1 MVKGL
6 NIWKEYFAEF
16 TDNYVLIGGAACHWY
31 EEEYAQTPRATK
43 DLDMILVVE
52 AISADYGSRFWDFI
66 KAGKYTSRQRGEGKH
81 EYFRFMNPEDGRFP
95 QQVELFSRKAGEL
108 QLPADARLEPIHIED
123 GVSSLSAILM
133 DESYYYFTIEHSTV
147 IKGLHFANIEALI
160 CLKAKAYIDMLSR
173 KSAGEDIDKNKIDKH
188 KKDVIRLVAMLPDD
202 SSFDLPESLK
212 KDVAEFCE
220 AIQSSLPNQD
230 FIKSIG
236 LRNVSA
242 EELIAVLK
250 KNMNVI

>member
-16 TDNYVLIGGAACHWY
+16 TDNYVL
-31 EEEYAQTPRATK
+31 
-43 DLDMILVVE
+43 
-52 AISADYGSRFWDFI
+52 
-66 KAGKYTSRQRGEGKH
+66 
-81 EYFRFMNPEDGRFP
+81 
-95 QQVELFSRKAGEL
+95 
-108 QLPADARLEPIHIED
+108 
-123 GVSSLSAILM
+123 
-133 DESYYYFTIEHSTV
+133 
-147 IKGLHFANIEALI
+147 LI

-188 KKDVIRLVAMLPDD
+188 KKDVIRLVAMLPAD

-236 LRNVSA
+236 LRNISA